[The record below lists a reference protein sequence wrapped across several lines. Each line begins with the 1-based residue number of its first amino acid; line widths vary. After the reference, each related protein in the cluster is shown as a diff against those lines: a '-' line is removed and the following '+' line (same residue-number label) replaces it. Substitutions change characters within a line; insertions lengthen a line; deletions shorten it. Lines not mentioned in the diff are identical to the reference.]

1 MLQALQ
7 TGASGDTT
15 CVHALERNSPAGT
28 DGRFLLACTVWFY
41 LKTYWDFESNYQTW
55 LETANNG
62 EGMSRAEALGLSGDF
77 LGGVLNPIL
86 SFSPSLPCCSPCG
99 CSAVS

>member
-1 MLQALQ
+1 MRSRPWKEIHL
-7 TGASGDTT
+7 
-15 CVHALERNSPAGT
+15 LELIAV
-28 DGRFLLACTVWFY
+28 FLLACTVWFY